1 MDFIF
6 STYFEA
12 KKKKKMTV
20 NEILLKLSG
29 FGGF

>member
-6 STYFEA
+6 STYFEG
-12 KKKKKMTV
+12 KKKKTV
-20 NEILLKLSG
+20 NELLLKLSG